1 MNIIIPVGGIGK
13 RFTDDGYS
21 LPKPLIKSLGKSIIF
36 WTIENLNLEK
46 DDIVYI
52 VYRDEFKIF
61 NFESLLKNK
70 FRKVN
75 FKFIAIK
82 NDTRGAAETV
92 LHAFSEIKDDNLKK
106 STIVVDSDNF
116 YNDDILSHCRDN
128 KNIIFYKKD
137 YDENP
142 IYSYISIDESD
153 IVTDIK
159 EKEKISDNAC
169 VGAYCFSS
177 ANLLKETIKSVIIEE
192 KKQKNEFY
200 ISSLYRYLID
210 KEIKVYSKEISEFN
224 CLGTPNQLKSFSS
237 NLNTDNSK
245 YRFCFDLDNTLVT
258 YPEIEGDYTSVKPI
272 NRTINF
278 LNFLHSQGHEI
289 IIYTARRMRTHSGNV
304 GKLQADI
311 AKITFDTL
319 DKFGINYDEIYFG
332 KPYAHFYIDD
342 LAVRPFDNLEK
353 ETGFYNIHPDT
364 RNHNKIE
371 IFEKYIIK
379 YSSSIEGERHFY
391 QNLPNKVQDL
401 FPKLLDS
408 GNNFIKLEKVKGI
421 PLSFLNVNNT
431 LNDKIINIVLESVN
445 RLHSCEVV
453 EHINIYSNYYDK
465 LKSRIESYDE
475 FKSYKDFDIISEDI
489 IQNLK
494 EYEFNQRGKIGI
506 IHGDPVFT
514 NILIDEKNLIKMID
528 MRGKVGNKLTTHGDI
543 FYDYAKIYQSLIG
556 YDHILMDKDIDD
568 EYILKNIEVFNNYI
582 ISNFGQKKL
591 IEIQQ
596 ITKSLLLSLIPIHNN
611 EKCIQYYNLISKID
625 NYMYV

>member
-13 RFTDDGYS
+13 RFTDDDYS

-192 KKQKNEFY
+192 KKQKSEFY

-210 KEIKVYSKEISEFN
+210 KEIKVSSKEISEFN

-278 LNFLHSQGHEI
+278 LNFLHSQ
-289 IIYTARRMRTHSGNV
+289 
-304 GKLQADI
+304 
-311 AKITFDTL
+311 
-319 DKFGINYDEIYFG
+319 
-332 KPYAHFYIDD
+332 
-342 LAVRPFDNLEK
+342 
-353 ETGFYNIHPDT
+353 
-364 RNHNKIE
+364 
-371 IFEKYIIK
+371 
-379 YSSSIEGERHFY
+379 
-391 QNLPNKVQDL
+391 
-401 FPKLLDS
+401 
-408 GNNFIKLEKVKGI
+408 
-421 PLSFLNVNNT
+421 
-431 LNDKIINIVLESVN
+431 
-445 RLHSCEVV
+445 
-453 EHINIYSNYYDK
+453 
-465 LKSRIESYDE
+465 
-475 FKSYKDFDIISEDI
+475 
-489 IQNLK
+489 
-494 EYEFNQRGKIGI
+494 
-506 IHGDPVFT
+506 
-514 NILIDEKNLIKMID
+514 
-528 MRGKVGNKLTTHGDI
+528 
-543 FYDYAKIYQSLIG
+543 
-556 YDHILMDKDIDD
+556 
-568 EYILKNIEVFNNYI
+568 
-582 ISNFGQKKL
+582 
-591 IEIQQ
+591 
-596 ITKSLLLSLIPIHNN
+596 
-611 EKCIQYYNLISKID
+611 
-625 NYMYV
+625 